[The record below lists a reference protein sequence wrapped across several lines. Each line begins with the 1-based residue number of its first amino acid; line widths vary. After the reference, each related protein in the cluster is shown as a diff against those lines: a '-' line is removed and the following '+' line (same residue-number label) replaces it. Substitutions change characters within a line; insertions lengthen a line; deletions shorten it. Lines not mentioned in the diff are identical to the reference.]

1 MGGDEERSGEDKKG
15 DRRCSAV
22 GEARRQRRGV
32 GKEGEVERVVF
43 PLTVTESE
51 PLSCRQEKNTEAHIN
66 CTRAPF
72 LFALSFSSS
81 SPPALPS
88 LKFRASRVFP
98 LLHRLKTGPNVATAA
113 ATRGQ

>member
-1 MGGDEERSGEDKKG
+1 MVS
-15 DRRCSAV
+15 
-22 GEARRQRRGV
+22 
-32 GKEGEVERVVF
+32 

-51 PLSCRQEKNTEAHIN
+51 PLSWCQEKNTEAHIN

-72 LFALSFSSS
+72 LFALASSSS

-98 LLHRLKTGPNVATAA
+98 LLHGLKTGPNVAAAA